1 MSAPRRT
8 ARPSPTRLVVATLL
22 AVALLTACD
31 REGGVEPPPMVAEG
45 ARTPSTTSDSGA
57 LVTQRTMTSD
67 SLQVMSAGGP
77 EPFVADSDRRAVYML
92 AGDTDG
98 SGCTGDC
105 LRQWAPVY
113 GPTGEPDL
121 GAGLAPALA
130 GVVTRADGTE
140 QMSYNGHPLYHH
152 AGDAARGDTT
162 GHDVR
167 DQWGHWT
174 LLTPQGQPVGEP
186 VGALREGDDAQ
197 AEAGPMATD

>member
-1 MSAPRRT
+1 MTTPRPATGRHP
-8 ARPSPTRLVVATLL
+8 ARLTVALLL
-22 AVALLTACD
+22 AVPLLQACD
-31 REGGVEPPPMVAEG
+31 RDVDRPPMLTESAE
-45 ARTPSTTSDSGA
+45 TPSSTADTGA

-77 EPFVADSDRRAVYML
+77 EPFIADSDRRAVYML

-105 LRQWAPVY
+105 LQQWAPVY

-130 GVVTRADGTE
+130 GVVIRAEGGE
-140 QMSYNGHPLYHH
+140 QMSYNGHPLYHY
-152 AGDAARGDTT
+152 AGDTMRGDTR

-167 DQWGHWT
+167 DPWGHWT
-174 LLTPQGQPVGEP
+174 LLTPQGQPVGQP
-186 VGALREGDDAQ
+186 VGALENGGEPPTDAQ
-197 AEAGPMATD
+197 PGAAD